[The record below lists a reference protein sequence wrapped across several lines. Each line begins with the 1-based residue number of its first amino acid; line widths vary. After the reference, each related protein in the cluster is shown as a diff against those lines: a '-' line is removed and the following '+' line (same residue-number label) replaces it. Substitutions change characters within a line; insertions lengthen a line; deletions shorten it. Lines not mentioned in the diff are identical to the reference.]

1 MSTTVSVGQGQG
13 IHLTSRVAR
22 TSQDVDSEDVEAA
35 TAASNGVSLSELKT
49 SNGGINGIPTSD
61 QHKEENN
68 QKHTL
73 IGDAVPK
80 HPVENTVTPFAT
92 LTRKEREGRPAGECG
107 RLVGNQEARFHFS
120 HSTSSLPFCQLG
132 LVCLHY
138 RAELGYVFMTLF
150 MAIVW
155 TMTACA
161 LRFAPFIDYP
171 ANSILSQRTFTSN
184 RLVVDIYK
192 KATDAA
198 IFLAV
203 FEVITFTA
211 MITLSFADL
220 PTTFNAHRPVGM
232 CKYGLFEKVSELSFK
247 VVGFTALFLN
257 AAPLLVEPV
266 LVISVL
272 PFSAM
277 TLGFIWGFYK
287 DRQMPDGQTQ
297 DATFGG
303 RQNGL

>member
-1 MSTTVSVGQGQG
+1 
-13 IHLTSRVAR
+13 
-22 TSQDVDSEDVEAA
+22 
-35 TAASNGVSLSELKT
+35 
-49 SNGGINGIPTSD
+49 
-61 QHKEENN
+61 
-68 QKHTL
+68 
-73 IGDAVPK
+73 
-80 HPVENTVTPFAT
+80 
-92 LTRKEREGRPAGECG
+92 
-107 RLVGNQEARFHFS
+107 
-120 HSTSSLPFCQLG
+120 
-132 LVCLHY
+132 
-138 RAELGYVFMTLF
+138 MTLF
-150 MAIVW
+150 MASVW
-155 TMTACA
+155 TMTACV
-161 LRFAPFIDYP
+161 LRFAPFIDWP
-171 ANSILSQRTFTSN
+171 DDSILSRTTFPSN

-211 MITLSFADL
+211 MIILSFADL

-247 VVGFTALFLN
+247 LLGLIALFVN
-257 AAPLLVEPV
+257 AAPLLFEPAYV
-266 LVISVL
+266 VSIL

-277 TLGFIWGFYK
+277 TFGFIWGFYK